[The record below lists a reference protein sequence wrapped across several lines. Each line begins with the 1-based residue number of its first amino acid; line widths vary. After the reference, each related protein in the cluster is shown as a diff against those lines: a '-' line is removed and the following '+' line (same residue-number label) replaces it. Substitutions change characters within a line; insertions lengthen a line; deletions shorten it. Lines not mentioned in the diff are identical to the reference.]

1 MDNMTCKSRAFIS
14 LAAISLLAIIICL
27 ILNNRKVFI
36 GDITKD
42 QSGYC
47 LKFEKMNREDS
58 YIILVCKD
66 DVFSANFRTDKGHAD
81 LIIGMDDRNPIYKGN
96 DIETGTFDVIVP
108 EDGEYRITVKAKHAS
123 GYVEVYAKKGGT
135 TNNDD

>member
-1 MDNMTCKSRAFIS
+1 MTYKSRAFIS

-58 YIILVCKD
+58 YLIPVCKD
-66 DVFSANFRTDKGHAD
+66 DVFSVNFRTDKGHAD
-81 LIIGMDDRNPIYKGN
+81 LIIGMDGKDPIYKGN
-96 DIETGTFDVIVP
+96 DIKNGTFDVIVP
-108 EDGEYRITVKAKHAS
+108 EAGEYRITVNAKHSS
-123 GYVEVYAKKGGT
+123 GYVEVYAKKGVA
-135 TNNDD
+135 TNYDN

>member
-1 MDNMTCKSRAFIS
+1 MTYKSRAFIS

-47 LKFEKMNREDS
+47 LKFEKMNQEDL
-58 YIILVCKD
+58 YLIPACKD
-66 DVFSANFRTDKGHAD
+66 DVFAVNFRIDKGHAD
-81 LIIGMDDRNPIYKGN
+81 LIIAMDGKTPIYKGN

-108 EDGEYRITVKAKHAS
+108 EDGEYRITVNAKHSS
-123 GYVEVYAKKGGT
+123 GYVEVYAKKGGNI
-135 TNNDD
+135 NNDD